1 MGTVTAGTKIP
12 GRVCRTLDRGDFSLL
27 HQLTWFNMAIHSNAE
42 YAKGTWFK
50 ERSLAGP
57 VIFAVADG
65 LVHHADTIAEL
76 LAQDGYEIYAYIG
89 VDRMKITAPVLFG
102 DTLRAEAEVVELRPT
117 KNLIITHIYS
127 SSCWPARK
135 PARKPA
141 TSKVKACNPRH
152 RVLTPGMPSFLRFR
166 WPPNRAIHWMA

>member
-65 LVHHADTIAEL
+65 LIHHADTLAEL
-76 LAQDGYEIYAYIG
+76 LARDGYEIYAYIG
-89 VDRMKITAPVLFG
+89 VDRMKITSPVLFG

-117 KNLIITHIYS
+117 KNHERFLFVYQNKAYNQRDQQVIEYQT
-127 SSCWPARK
+127 
-135 PARKPA
+135 
-141 TSKVKACNPRH
+141 TMLVVKKDQETRPVDSR
-152 RVLTPGMPSFLRFR
+152 
-166 WPPNRAIHWMA
+166 